1 MNIKKVL
8 FLDDGNITQTITRI
22 RDKVKRLGFDICAD
36 IINPQDPKYKSEIG
50 GVIEIDFNK
59 IKKDVKDNYKNNR
72 YEVVA
77 CDFSFASTKLNGY
90 ELIRWIINESKSS
103 NFLFKKAKFI
113 CYSSEENKFKEHIIG
128 NDELT
133 KLIKLNIY
141 AFYKRDNLVNDMS
154 ALLKKI
160 NSEFSM
166 SEHLASMLEDES
178 QRVFNNVYPPLKGK
192 SFNEIALEI
201 KKDSHHGQ
209 KFQQHLSE
217 LVYAHIIDLN
227 P

>member
-8 FLDDGNITQTITRI
+8 FLDDGNINQTITRI

-36 IINPQDPKYKSEIG
+36 VINPQDQKYKSNFD
-50 GVIEIDFNK
+50 GVIEIDFSK
-59 IKKDVKDNYKNNR
+59 IKKDVTDNYKENR
-72 YEVVA
+72 YEIVA
-77 CDFSFASTKLNGY
+77 CDFSFASEKLNGY
-90 ELIRWIINESKSS
+90 ELIRWVINESKSS
-103 NFLFKKAKFI
+103 NFAFKKAKFV
-113 CYSSEENKFKEHIIG
+113 CYSSEENKFKEHILR

-133 KLIKLNIY
+133 KLIKLNIH

-166 SEHLASMLEDES
+166 SEHLATMLEDEP

-192 SFNEIALEI
+192 SFNEIASEI
-201 KKDSHHGQ
+201 QKDSHHGQ
-209 KFQQHLSE
+209 RFQKHLSE

-227 P
+227 Q